1 MVKIAWLLGCIVVSA
16 VVIWRAVPPRS
27 NMVQRALLVG
37 AAALPAGAL
46 LYYFGA
52 IASTF
57 FWGA

>member
-1 MVKIAWLLGCIVVSA
+1 MSKLAWLLGCIVLSA
-16 VVIWRAVPPRS
+16 VVIWRTVPTRS
-27 NMVQRALLVG
+27 NLVQRALLVG

-57 FWGA
+57 FRGA